1 MCLMYGIKDIS
12 ANVTGG
18 TGAKNKLETLAIDLM
33 LITGDKFTHRKTL
46 GGAILSKVGK
56 CC

>member
-18 TGAKNKLETLAIDLM
+18 TGAKNKLATLAIDLM